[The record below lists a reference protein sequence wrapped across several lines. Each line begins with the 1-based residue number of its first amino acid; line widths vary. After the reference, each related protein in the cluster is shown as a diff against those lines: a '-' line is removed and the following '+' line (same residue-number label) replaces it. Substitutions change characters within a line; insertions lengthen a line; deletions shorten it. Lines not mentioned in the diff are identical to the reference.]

1 MFLFSGNIR
10 QPKYGHLKDLHNVL
24 KSMEKIL
31 LHGDY
36 KDTTM
41 GNTNVTVTNIHIQ
54 YKNSSTIFNG
64 IYNIIHPFGS
74 STSIHR

>member
-41 GNTNVTVTNIHIQ
+41 GNTNVMVTNMHSHTIQ
-54 YKNSSTIFNG
+54 KS
-64 IYNIIHPFGS
+64 
-74 STSIHR
+74 